1 MVGQPPRPSRSILSR
16 RVRLDTSFTSGHISV
31 RPRLSIAMPRVYT
44 HLFVDLYARLCVL
57 RVYLLTIRARR
68 VCVRVC
74 VCVCVRTSRES
85 RGELRGCGQSDAL
98 PQNREGPDPTGI
110 ERGTLA
116 PHTITPRDRR
126 EVELLEYRR
135 YRALNASITINI
147 EMR

>member
-1 MVGQPPRPSRSILSR
+1 MC
-16 RVRLDTSFTSGHISV
+16 
-31 RPRLSIAMPRVYT
+31 
-44 HLFVDLYARLCVL
+44 AR
-57 RVYLLTIRARR
+57 A
-68 VCVRVC
+68 CVRV
-74 VCVCVRTSRES
+74 RADERES

-110 ERGTLA
+110 ERETLA

-126 EVELLEYRR
+126 GEVELLEYRR

>member
-1 MVGQPPRPSRSILSR
+1 MPDVCAYGCA
-16 RVRLDTSFTSGHISV
+16 RVR
-31 RPRLSIAMPRVYT
+31 
-44 HLFVDLYARLCVL
+44 VDE
-57 RVYLLTIRARR
+57 
-68 VCVRVC
+68 
-74 VCVCVRTSRES
+74 RES

-110 ERGTLA
+110 EREPL
-116 PHTITPRDRR
+116 HLTPLHPVTEG

>member
-1 MVGQPPRPSRSILSR
+1 MCVFIDHTCPTC
-16 RVRLDTSFTSGHISV
+16 VRI
-31 RPRLSIAMPRVYT
+31 
-44 HLFVDLYARLCVL
+44 
-57 RVYLLTIRARR
+57 
-68 VCVRVC
+68 CVRVH
-74 VCVCVRTSRES
+74 VDVRES

-110 ERGTLA
+110 EREPL
-116 PHTITPRDRR
+116 HLTPLHPVTEG